1 MIKVRK
7 LVRKFRQSF
16 KEAVMGSLKRG
27 CKRETERGNTRIYI
41 GFSDWWMWRRKDR
54 TNIYNK
60 QGNKFHK
67 QDVFKSLQKE
77 KKMIVW
83 MFSLRSEGIIS
94 LKEMIIS
101 NQNHLDKSFKLIIF
115 FSYS

>member
-7 LVRKFRQSF
+7 LVRQFRQSF

-27 CKRETERGNTRIYI
+27 CKRGTERGNTRIYI

-77 KKMIVW
+77 KKMIAW